1 MAANTQVSQDQYLD
15 QGTDIFQLIGQGG
28 NVLWSINN
36 KGGVQVV
43 PQPITASGEINPC
56 LPGFYVI
63 TKASV
68 AAMTL
73 AAPTA
78 TTDDGLEIE
87 VSSTTAF
94 AHSFTATGLL
104 LTASA
109 AVNSITM
116 PAFAGATVYF
126 TSYQGKWVVATGG
139 LGTYVAA

>member
-43 PQPITASGEINPC
+43 PQPITASGAINPR

-63 TKASV
+63 TKAGV

-104 LTASA
+104 LPLSGPQDFGSVYHRLVTRSREG
-109 AVNSITM
+109 VRLQT
-116 PAFAGATVYF
+116 FAWMNTFSDAG
-126 TSYQGKWVVATGG
+126 
-139 LGTYVAA
+139 